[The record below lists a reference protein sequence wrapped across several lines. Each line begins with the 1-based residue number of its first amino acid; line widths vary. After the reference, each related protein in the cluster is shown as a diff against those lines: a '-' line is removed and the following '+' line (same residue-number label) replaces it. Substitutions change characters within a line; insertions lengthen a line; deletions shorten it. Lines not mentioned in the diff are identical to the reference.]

1 MAAQGAIKNWFTFV
15 NGLNT
20 EGGYFVTPPEA
31 WKEGNNVIPSID
43 GSISRRNG
51 IDIEENAAT
60 SVTRMPRHFK
70 PEWAYATSQWKA
82 FPEDAVPDER
92 YNFLVVQYGPR
103 IAIFNNDN
111 LTTSSEILFQF
122 TLTNY
127 PADFFQAEEIYNKDK
142 IGKEPCSFSVVNGQ
156 LIVVSN
162 VTIPVRVEFNTS
174 PNNTFT
180 ITPFSL
186 SIRDFEGIDTFGLS
200 TSVEKT
206 QAEWNTYYSDLG
218 VSDGYYRAL
227 YNLYNQ
233 GWTDSQIN
241 PYKTAN
247 GNKLPA
253 NSKMWIYGKDA
264 SDNFDPALL
273 NKQDF
278 GSINAAKGRT
288 ILDLFYQERKATL
301 TFTTQYDYRPTQ
313 VAFFAGRA
321 WYAGLQGTMSG
332 RVLFSQVLDNTS
344 KLGNCYQANDPTSE
358 VASDVLDSDGGIIE
372 IPEAGQIKK
381 LVAVGKGLLVFATNG
396 VYNISGIDTVFSAN
410 NYQVEKI
417 TNVGCIASNSV
428 VIVESNVIYWATDG
442 IYVISNVGLEYKV
455 DNMSDKTIKTLY
467 NKIPFSGKQYVTG
480 VYNPSTTEVM
490 WLYNSFSLENENDNV
505 YANDSILVFNKTLTC
520 FYTHSFEPK
529 FDGTDSE
536 YYVASVFLT
545 STEPALVIDETVTN
559 NDLENVVDSTDD
571 VVTASVSDN
580 KYYNQQFKFL
590 YVVPYID
597 EDYQLW
603 TTIPASDFA
612 SGGPYVPTLAS
623 RTFPAYTPIDSED
636 ERDNV
641 MQFKRVGED
650 IFFALVCTLPIWV
663 SQVRTSTLCVYNK
676 LTGTAQQ
683 IELGYDCVSTLLP
696 AGYGAM
702 SVVFNR
708 DGTRLYVSALNP
720 TINQVNFGYF
730 SLSTGYDLSTIGSFV
745 VMDSYPS
752 GLYLVGDQ
760 LLHTDMEFTDDEFGN
775 SYLNTMRAYTNYSVS
790 PNANVLLM
798 TIPLTSAE
806 AVNYNISS
814 IISPP
819 RAVSRAILKDYFQD
833 RYSNFSFITKSKGE
847 FVYLYRT
854 AAYQAADSETNA
866 QDFRVIQLQNNY
878 QLGRPYLNEEGNV
891 SSERIGSTPYYVLSF
906 GVQEN
911 PWEDYLSDN
920 LLKNPQNG
928 NYYANN
934 MWNFVV
940 AYVTSGWQIR
950 WNVFA
955 HSLPEAPGNE
965 QNWSNI
971 SNLGFSV
978 SFADF
983 LNTRDASTKYRDF
996 NLTETPAYVVTGY
1009 ELGDVGPARN
1019 KTGMY
1024 LSTFIKRTETGV
1036 DDVGELINPGSVQ
1049 MSLQWDFTD
1058 QYSTNKWST
1067 PVEVYR
1073 QPRAY
1078 IIPSFPTTF
1087 DDGYPLVVSKSKMRG
1102 RGKAVQFKFES
1113 KAGHDFNIVGWT
1125 GTFVGSTN
1133 V

>member
-31 WKEGNNVIPSID
+31 WKEGDNVIPNVD
-43 GSISRRNG
+43 GTINRRNG
-51 IDIEENAAT
+51 IDLEENASS
-60 SVTRMPRHFK
+60 SVTAMPLHYSTK
-70 PEWAYATSQWKA
+70 WAYATAQWNA
-82 FPEDAVPDER
+82 LPEDAVAGKK

-103 IAIFNNDN
+103 IVIFNNDS
-111 LTTSSEILFQF
+111 LTTSSEVLFQF
-122 TLTNY
+122 TLTAY
-127 PADFFQAEEIYNKDK
+127 PADYFQSDEIYTKDK
-142 IGKEPCSFSVVNGQ
+142 IGKEPCSFAVVNGQ
-156 LIVVSN
+156 LIIVSN
-162 VTIPVRVEFNTS
+162 VTTPIRIEHKNTS
-174 PNNTFT
+174 SQFI

-186 SIRDFEGIDTFGLS
+186 SIRDFEGIDTFGLA

-206 QAEWNTYYSDLG
+206 QAEWNTYYNDLG
-218 VSDGYYRAL
+218 VSDGYNRAL

-247 GNKLPA
+247 SSKLPA

-288 ILDLFYQERKATL
+288 ILDLFYQERTAII

-313 VAFFAGRA
+313 VGFFAGRA

-332 RVLFSQVLDNTS
+332 RVLFSQVLDNTN

-358 VASDVLDSDGGIIE
+358 VASDVLDSDGGVIE

-396 VYNISGIDTVFSAN
+396 VYNISGIDSVFSAN

-417 TNVGCIASNSV
+417 TNVGCIASNSIV
-428 VIVESNVIYWATDG
+428 TVESNVIYWATDG

-467 NKIPFSGKQYVTG
+467 NNIPFSGKQYVTG
-480 VYNPSTTEVM
+480 VYNPSTNEVM
-490 WLYNSFSLENENDNV
+490 WLYNSSKLEDETSNLYGNNSL
-505 YANDSILVFNKTLTC
+505 LVFNRTLTC
-520 FYTHSFEPK
+520 FYTHSFNPINNETSTEK
-529 FDGTDSE
+529 
-536 YYVASVFLT
+536 YVASIFLT
-545 STEPALVIDETVTN
+545 STEPSSVIEETVTN
-559 NDLENVVDSTDD
+559 NSLTEVENSSDEL
-571 VVTASVSDN
+571 VTASVIDN

-590 YVVPYID
+590 IVYNYKKSG
-597 EDYQLW
+597 ELL
-603 TTIPASDFA
+603 FA
-612 SGGPYVPTLAS
+612 STSNYALYSDEINFSTPYTQTAS
-623 RTFPAYTPIDSED
+623 GDDRF
-636 ERDNV
+636 RV
-641 MQFKRVGED
+641 MQFKRTGQFEH
-650 IFFALVCTLPIWV
+650 IYFTLSSWFSYYPNNTF
-663 SQVRTSTLCVYNK
+663 TSTLCLYNQNSGDQY
-676 LTGTAQQ
+676 T
-683 IELGYDCVSTLLP
+683 IELGSSCIGSLLP
-696 AGYGAM
+696 TNFGAQA
-702 SVVFNR
+702 VVFNK
-708 DGTRLYVSALNP
+708 DGTRLYVSALKNDS
-720 TINQVNFGYF
+720 TEVIWGYF
-730 SLSTGYDLSTIGSFV
+730 PITTGYDLSTIGSFV
-745 VMDSYPS
+745 TLETVLYSLGILSRKVLHHDLEFITDDNGNAFLNTAWNYTPDAVNYT
-752 GLYLVGDQ
+752 LYL
-760 LLHTDMEFTDDEFGN
+760 
-775 SYLNTMRAYTNYSVS
+775 YTY
-790 PNANVLLM
+790 
-798 TIPLTSAE
+798 PLTLAE
-806 AVNYNISS
+806 AVNYDVGVLTTHTSEN
-814 IISPP
+814 
-819 RAVSRAILKDYFQD
+819 VAIDGSYGSG
-833 RYSNFSFITKSKGE
+833 SNEVYLNAFAFITKSKGE
-847 FVYLYRT
+847 FVYLY
-854 AAYQAADSETNA
+854 STNSQEA
-866 QDFRVIQLQNNY
+866 TSNQRFLVLQLQENY
-878 QLGRPYLNEEGNV
+878 KLSTIYRDFSYTSSEQYLNADAFPQDGTSPFTFITN
-891 SSERIGSTPYYVLSF
+891 SQLDSTS
-906 GVQEN
+906 
-911 PWEDYLSDN
+911 
-920 LLKNPQNG
+920 NG
-928 NYYANN
+928 NYYANEK
-934 MWNFVV
+934 WNFVKITRV
-940 AYVTSGWQIR
+940 YTGTPGQYYLRWDDLWYDMPEESTQI
-950 WNVFA
+950 N
-955 HSLPEAPGNE
+955 
-965 QNWSNI
+965 NWSNTVTDNGI
-971 SNLGFSV
+971 SIC
-978 SFADF
+978 FADF
-983 LNTRDASTKYRDF
+983 LNTRSSDTTYKDF
-996 NLTETPAYVVTGY
+996 YSISGSAIEQSAYVITGY

-1087 DDGYPLVVSKSKMRG
+1087 DDGYPLVISKSKMRG